1 MRPLARNEQRLLV
14 IFAAAVFVALNLFA
28 LRAWTS
34 QRAALSNRLR
44 DAKSTLSTGK
54 SWIAAAETLETAK
67 AWIEAN
73 PPPAARAEE
82 ASTRL
87 LNLVR
92 SQAESNALRIAEE
105 SLLPPGDS
113 PDADSVVLQT
123 KLHGPFAAVARFL
136 FELQKPADWRTVD
149 KIAIRSDAE
158 PPNVVVDLQI
168 RQFYRAG
175 TPPAGAESE

>member
-28 LRAWTS
+28 IRAWTD
-34 QRAALSNRLR
+34 QRASLARR
-44 DAKSTLSTGK
+44 ITDAKSTLSTGK
-54 SWIAAAETLETAK
+54 SWISAADTLETAK

-73 PPPAARAEE
+73 PPPSTRAEE

-92 SQAESNALRIAEE
+92 SQAESHSLRIAEE
-105 SLLPPGDS
+105 SLLPPERSSDR
-113 PDADSVVLQT
+113 DSVVLQT
-123 KLHGPFAAVARFL
+123 KLNGPFPGVARFL

-168 RQFYRAG
+168 RQFYRAE
-175 TPPAGAESE
+175 TPPSGAESE